1 MYEKKTTSSINLRM
15 IIAST
20 FISLMFFGILI
31 ITTYRSDSG
40 DIGSTVYY
48 SSNLP
53 ESIQA
58 YRGNI
63 YDANGIELT
72 KNIPRLKLSFIP
84 KKINDSEN
92 ATNILRM
99 IEEVTQIPYS
109 KIETLLNNGINSNDP
124 SRPITLIDELA
135 IQEAIKYDV
144 KFSKYDGVQITKDV
158 MRQYEA
164 SSLFSRIIGSTGL
177 IDESD
182 AENYINAGYSL
193 NETVGKSGL
202 EYTYEKHLRGIN
214 GKRIVSKISSL
225 SSDSL
230 QFTQEAKNGNN
241 LYLSLDYNLQQKAY
255 ETLKQY
261 AEQAMKDL
269 EIEDKKPEGTVIVMD
284 INTGDILTYISI
296 PDYSGETF
304 SKLPSSSSIDAL
316 LKDPS
321 RPLIDRNIMETFPPG
336 SIFKPIVGI
345 ASLEENIV
353 TKNTVIDT
361 KGFITVKNQYNPEI
375 EYVFN
380 DWENHGS
387 INFAEGLARS
397 SDVYY
402 YYLSGGYQ
410 DDKEYFQGLGV
421 DRIHQYAKRFG
432 IGSITGIDLPGEIS
446 GILPNR
452 QWKESNL
459 NEPWVVGDTY
469 QLGIGQSYL
478 KIPPVQ
484 MLVATAAIGNGGYL
498 VTPKFVKQ
506 IGNEEQK
513 IDTENSKKKID
524 ISDKNIN
531 IMMDAMKLAADPY
544 GTAFTGEPDN
554 INIGGKT
561 GTAEYGIPT
570 YNDEGI
576 AEYKT
581 HGWYSGFA
589 PFNEPEIA
597 IIVFLKDGV
606 GSTHAGP
613 IAKEILEH
621 YFKSKN
627 YVYKLR

>member
-1 MYEKKTTSSINLRM
+1 M
-15 IIAST
+15 
-20 FISLMFFGILI
+20 
-31 ITTYRSDSG
+31 
-40 DIGSTVYY
+40 
-48 SSNLP
+48 
-53 ESIQA
+53 
-58 YRGNI
+58 
-63 YDANGIELT
+63 
-72 KNIPRLKLSFIP
+72 
-84 KKINDSEN
+84 
-92 ATNILRM
+92 
-99 IEEVTQIPYS
+99 
-109 KIETLLNNGINSNDP
+109 
-124 SRPITLIDELA
+124 
-135 IQEAIKYDV
+135 
-144 KFSKYDGVQITKDV
+144 
-158 MRQYEA
+158 
-164 SSLFSRIIGSTGL
+164 
-177 IDESD
+177 
-182 AENYINAGYSL
+182 
-193 NETVGKSGL
+193 
-202 EYTYEKHLRGIN
+202 
-214 GKRIVSKISSL
+214 
-225 SSDSL
+225 
-230 QFTQEAKNGNN
+230 
-241 LYLSLDYNLQQKAY
+241 
-255 ETLKQY
+255 
-261 AEQAMKDL
+261 
-269 EIEDKKPEGTVIVMD
+269 
-284 INTGDILTYISI
+284 
-296 PDYSGETF
+296 
-304 SKLPSSSSIDAL
+304 
-316 LKDPS
+316 
-321 RPLIDRNIMETFPPG
+321 
-336 SIFKPIVGI
+336 
-345 ASLEENIV
+345 
-353 TKNTVIDT
+353 
-361 KGFITVKNQYNPEI
+361 
-375 EYVFN
+375 
-380 DWENHGS
+380 
-387 INFAEGLARS
+387 
-397 SDVYY
+397 
-402 YYLSGGYQ
+402 
-410 DDKEYFQGLGV
+410 
-421 DRIHQYAKRFG
+421 
-432 IGSITGIDLPGEIS
+432 
-446 GILPNR
+446 
-452 QWKESNL
+452 